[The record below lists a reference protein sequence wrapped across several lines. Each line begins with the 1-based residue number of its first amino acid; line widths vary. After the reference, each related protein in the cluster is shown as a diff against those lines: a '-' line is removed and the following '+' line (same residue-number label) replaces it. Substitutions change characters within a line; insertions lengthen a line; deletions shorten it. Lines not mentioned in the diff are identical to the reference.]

1 MVSYINNPD
10 AEGKMEDMIHVLKCQ
25 DGSHIKIWFDLG
37 KNYVEVAMS
46 TDAAKRLAETI
57 KSAC

>member
-1 MVSYINNPD
+1 MDIVKNPD
-10 AEGKMEDMIHVLKCQ
+10 AEGKMEDMIHVLKHQ

-37 KNYVEVAMS
+37 GAYVEIALS